1 MILRNWRYYLL
12 KEDGRTGRVINDV
25 VTYDGSKKSLPQT
38 PDGWQQVA
46 IGYERPIDKHGLV
59 TSFTLP
65 LGFVRDGA
73 RIIRDALYKQSI
85 EEKLFLLIQ
94 RLKLDLTPTKF
105 KWVYRYFFKGELDLS
120 QTDDGQD
127 VLSVPV
133 MEGGLAKLVKA
144 NWATN
149 YEFPMNDQLC
159 VNLLMD
165 GITLHKTGNFALID
179 GFEIDN
185 VVFPGGS
192 FAPLSLLNQE
202 GSAAGIAFFSQTVEN
217 YQGATWDEIINSD
230 NLFGVRYA
238 GITTPISIR
247 VRGKIVYT
255 CTKQDAANG
264 FNMTIVRSFQLFANQ
279 FDYALFEDN
288 PLVEGQTYTHD
299 IDITVPVLANEK
311 VHMIMNLGI
320 VGGTTA
326 IQFSPDSKLSI
337 EYDFRAPANYIKAYK
352 RFDLFKKIVKA
363 ITGRED
369 FAVSELCTEFNDLLI
384 TCGDAIRGIEGATLK
399 TSLADFYQDTDATLM
414 AGIYIQPNGPDAK
427 IEIED
432 RLKYYTEQADVDAI
446 NLGEVL
452 DLHTQPAI
460 DLICNTYKFGH
471 QKQDI
476 DDVNGKYDPNGNN
489 QFTGPITKVI
499 KEYNGVSP
507 YKAGPY
513 EIEILRIN
521 LEGKTSTDDNR
532 DNDVYV
538 IAALPND
545 NLEAEVS
552 FINALNGMVIS
563 DPSRFAAGQK
573 IRITGSASN
582 DGVYDILSVNFLL
595 AFSVIVF
602 AQTVVDE
609 ATVPVTIEWL
619 TGNVYSL
626 NRPTYDTLEGVPT
639 DTIFNL
645 PYLTPKAMMMRH
657 FRWIAGINYGLAS
670 KKIVFTSGK
679 DNKNTELKTVL
690 AGVTIDEDKDE
701 AISSMGEPMFLPF
714 YQIAKFNPLTM
725 RPEDLETNSNRSFIF
740 SDIYGNEWR
749 DFLRIAG
756 IAPNDFSQQEF
767 KLLLSP
773 SNDPKLLIH

>member
-1 MILRNWRYYLL
+1 MILPRWRYCIA
-12 KEDGRTGRVINDV
+12 KEDGRTGRVTNGV
-25 VTYDGSKKSLPQT
+25 VTFDGSKSKIPS
-38 PDGWQQVA
+38 PDGWQGLQ
-46 IGYERPIDKHGLV
+46 IMIERPTDKHGL
-59 TSFTLP
+59 TQMQTLP
-65 LGFVRDGA
+65 NGLVLQA
-73 RIIRDALYKQSI
+73 AHIVRDALYKQSI

-127 VLSVPV
+127 VLSVPI

-165 GITLHKTGNFALID
+165 GILLDKKGNFAIVD
-179 GFEIDN
+179 GFEIEN
-185 VVFPGGS
+185 EFYAGS
-192 FAPLSLLNQE
+192 FFIPLSLLNQE
-202 GSAAGIAFFSQTVEN
+202 GSAAGIAFFSQELESTET
-217 YQGATWDEIINSD
+217 ATLAERAQST
-230 NLFGVRYA
+230 NLFASA
-238 GITTPISIR
+238 GLANSGDIELHIT
-247 VRGKIVYT
+247 GKIVYH
-255 CTKQDAANG
+255 CTYKDDGFGFGINLLKSDESEVGLFNDAIIEA
-264 FNMTIVRSFQLFANQ
+264 
-279 FDYALFEDN
+279 
-288 PLVEGQTYTHD
+288 GQTYSHD
-299 IDITVPVLANEK
+299 IDTTITLSPGQFL
-311 VHMIMNLGI
+311 HMEGI
-320 VGGTTA
+320 YSVTGA
-326 IQFSPDSKLSI
+326 LKIQFDATSKLSV
-337 EYDFRAPANYIKAYK
+337 EYSYRSPATYVKAYK

-363 ITGRED
+363 ITGSED
-369 FAVSELCTEFNDLLI
+369 FAVSDLCTEFNDLLI

-471 QKQDI
+471 QKQNI

-538 IAALPND
+538 IAALPNE

-602 AQTVVDE
+602 AQPVVDE

-626 NRPTYDTLEGVPT
+626 NRPAYDTLEGVPT

-701 AISSMGEPMFLPF
+701 AISPMGEPMFLPF
-714 YQIAKFNPLTM
+714 YHIAKFNPLTM
-725 RPEDLETNSNRSFIF
+725 QPEDLEDNSNRSFIF